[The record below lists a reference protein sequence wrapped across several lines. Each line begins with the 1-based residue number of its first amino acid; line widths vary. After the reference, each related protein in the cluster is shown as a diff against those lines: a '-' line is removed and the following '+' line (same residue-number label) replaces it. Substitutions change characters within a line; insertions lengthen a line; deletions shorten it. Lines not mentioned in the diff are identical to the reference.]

1 MSLFEKHYDD
11 MSLADKK
18 GMDVLYEDWN
28 ESFDEAKASDDT
40 ESISRLMH
48 NTESGYCLWKI
59 LQYLKETALL
69 EDSDDPCCHWKGYLA
84 RINIPLC
91 RRKLETVE
99 KE

>member
-1 MSLFEKHYDD
+1 MGFFEQSYDAMSE
-11 MSLADKK
+11 ADRE
-18 GMDVLYEDWN
+18 GMDVLYKDWI
-28 ESFDEAKASDDT
+28 ESFEKAKDSGDIADVYCLMQNTD
-40 ESISRLMH
+40 SR
-48 NTESGYCLWKI
+48 YCLWKI

-91 RRKLETVE
+91 RRKFETVE